1 MIQIFVIL
9 FLITLVAHFGLAS
22 ISQSYAT
29 AKQAQAAIEASRA
42 SQIVSTGNLVAIVTI
57 VMLAVAFLAAV
68 VVIAWLVLRAQVRA
82 KSQTKRN
89 WSPSRNGSWDGFD
102 LLSKS
107 QPQANALIPAL
118 MTQLLYEM
126 TQHQQHA
133 SRAEQFWMSDP
144 AMNGTMNDVPSFPDS
159 TWDM

>member
-9 FLITLVAHFGLAS
+9 LLVTLVALFGLAS

-42 SQIVSTGNLVAIVTI
+42 AQIASAGNLVAIVTMA
-57 VMLAVAFLAAV
+57 MLAVAFLAAV
-68 VVIAWLVLRAQVRA
+68 VVIAWLVLCAKAQP
-82 KSQTKRN
+82 KRHWTRTGN
-89 WSPSRNGSWDGFD
+89 RGWDQFD

-107 QPQANALIPAL
+107 QPQSNALIPAL

-126 TQHQQHA
+126 TQRQQHE
-133 SRAEQFWMSDP
+133 SEQFWMSDP
-144 AMNGTMNDVPSFPDS
+144 AMNDTMNEVPSFPDN

>member
-9 FLITLVAHFGLAS
+9 LLVTLVALFGLAS

-42 SQIVSTGNLVAIVTI
+42 AQIASTGNLVAIVTMA
-57 VMLAVAFLAAV
+57 MLAVAFLAAV
-68 VVIAWLVLRAQVRA
+68 VVIAWLVLRAKAQP
-82 KSQTKRN
+82 KRH
-89 WSPSRNGSWDGFD
+89 WTRTSTGGWDGFH
-102 LLSKS
+102 

-126 TQHQQHA
+126 TQRQQHE
-133 SRAEQFWMSDP
+133 SEQFWMSDP
-144 AMNGTMNDVPSFPDS
+144 AMNDTMNEVPSFPDN

>member
-9 FLITLVAHFGLAS
+9 LLVTFVALFGLAS

-29 AKQAQAAIEASRA
+29 SKQAQAAIEASRA
-42 SQIVSTGNLVAIVTI
+42 AQIASTGNLVAIVTMA
-57 VMLAVAFLAAV
+57 MLAVAFLAAV
-68 VVIAWLVLRAQVRA
+68 VVIAWLVLRA
-82 KSQTKRN
+82 KSQPKRQ
-89 WSPSRNGSWDGFD
+89 WTRTDNGGWDQFD

-118 MTQLLYEM
+118 MAQLLYEM
-126 TQHQQHA
+126 TQHQQQD
-133 SRAEQFWMSDP
+133 AEQFWMSDP
-144 AMNGTMNDVPSFPDS
+144 AMNDTMNDVPSFPDN

>member
-9 FLITLVAHFGLAS
+9 LLVTLVALFGLAS

-42 SQIVSTGNLVAIVTI
+42 AQIASTGNLVAIVTMS
-57 VMLAVAFLAAV
+57 MLAVAFLAAV
-68 VVIAWLVLRAQVRA
+68 VVIAWLVICA

-89 WSPSRNGSWDGFD
+89 WTRTSTKGWDQFD

-126 TQHQQHA
+126 TQRQQHE
-133 SRAEQFWMSDP
+133 SEQFWMSDP
-144 AMNGTMNDVPSFPDS
+144 AMNDTMNEVPSFPDN